1 MDEITQKQRH
11 HHDVLLAL
19 LKYDHF
25 QALELEIKQ
34 LAFDGKDEIL
44 LLVQLANAILQVDN
58 ENVKKLAQNTPF
70 QGVLDASQLERKA
83 YYYLQTLTLQL
94 KRQEY
99 GDYLRGLTPLL
110 VDVFRIA
117 IERDFL
123 PNLAEYIQPIK
134 KETTSGAHLYRGLQ
148 WSQNKIESHPN
159 IIADTWKKY
168 YGNYFNYDHY
178 VSSSHLMKLIEANSS
193 NEHLIE
199 LASTMRK
206 IEKYLRN
213 LVAHEVL
220 TVNQQF
226 FVDRIQRTP
235 LQVHQ
240 VLLDL
245 YDEVG
250 LTHPL
255 QRTIIE
261 QIKQQIT
268 LLLQQTKEK
277 N

>member
-19 LKYDHF
+19 LNYDHF
-25 QALELEIKQ
+25 QALELELKQ
-34 LAFDGKDEIL
+34 LAFDGKEEIL
-44 LLVQLANAILQVDN
+44 FLVQLANAILQVDN
-58 ENVKKLAQNTPF
+58 ENVKKLAQNTSF

-123 PNLAEYIQPIK
+123 PNLAEYIQPINK
-134 KETTSGAHLYRGLQ
+134 ATTNGAYLYRGLQ
-148 WSQNKIESHPN
+148 WSQNKIERHPN

-193 NEHLIE
+193 NDRLIE
-199 LASTMRK
+199 LTSTMRK

-220 TVNQQF
+220 TVDQQF
-226 FVDRIQRTP
+226 FVDRIQWTP
-235 LQVHQ
+235 LHVHQ

-261 QIKQQIT
+261 QIKQKIT